1 MVTVCITG
9 GSGGELLTAT
19 LDSVRA
25 HTPAEVPVLVLG
37 SATAVEPHRDTPPAD
52 GDVVLLE
59 PGCIV
64 ADGWLD
70 GLRDAAAT
78 SGAVATVSALTH
90 RDVNLPPGP
99 DFDDDAAT
107 ARTRRFA
114 SGRGFRPPTG
124 RACTRAAARSS

>member
-1 MVTVCITG
+1 MSAPVPGVVTVCITG

-37 SATAVEPHRDTPPAD
+37 SATAVEPHRDIWSAD

-64 ADGWLD
+64 AEGWLD
-70 GLRDAAAT
+70 GLQDAAA
-78 SGAVATVSALTH
+78 SDGAW
-90 RDVNLPPGP
+90 PPFPHSHIGM
-99 DFDDDAAT
+99 
-107 ARTRRFA
+107 
-114 SGRGFRPPTG
+114 
-124 RACTRAAARSS
+124 